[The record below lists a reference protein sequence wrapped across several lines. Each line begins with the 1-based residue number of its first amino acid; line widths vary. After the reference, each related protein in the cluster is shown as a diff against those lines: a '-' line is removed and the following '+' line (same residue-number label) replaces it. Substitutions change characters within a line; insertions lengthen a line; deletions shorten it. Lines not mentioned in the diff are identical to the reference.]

1 MKRNFIYKTFDKM
14 KNIYAFGEPVPISFI
29 KELIEEGYKEEDITT
44 ELIETILYYD
54 FLDNED
60 D

>member
-1 MKRNFIYKTFDKM
+1 M

-29 KELIEEGYKEEDITT
+29 NELIEEGYKKEDITT

-54 FLDNED
+54 YLDNED